1 MFAYNTSVHEAT
13 KFTPFEIVFGKIAR
27 TPSSFPDLE
36 KLETDETY
44 LQELIARL
52 SEIKLIAARNLI
64 TAKENSKE
72 NYDQKVKPFFGN
84 VGDQVYV
91 KKQAKP
97 YGKWDNKYHG
107 PYTLVK
113 IPEKH
118 NAILEKPDGKLFQK
132 HFDKLKPAYSW
143 K

>member
-97 YGKWDNKYHG
+97 YGK
-107 PYTLVK
+107 
-113 IPEKH
+113 
-118 NAILEKPDGKLFQK
+118 
-132 HFDKLKPAYSW
+132 
-143 K
+143 